1 MKKLLSVTILAVL
14 MLSLATPVFA
24 QGGHDRPGQV
34 TFGSDVRLEAGD
46 VVNGDTILFGGDLR
60 MADGSRIEGG
70 VVVFGGYG
78 KIDGEVDGDV
88 AFIGGNVNLGPT
100 ARINGDVASVGGQI
114 ERAEGAY
121 VRGQIIETTHFNF
134 GRVPIPQIGPIVPRT
149 EFGQGAGSDPL
160 NRLFHIMLGFVRGVM
175 VTLVISAI
183 GLLVV
188 LFLPDQTRVVGQ
200 AVRQATP
207 TSFGLGL
214 LTMIVGITVIVLLAI
229 TICLSPVSLLVALAL
244 VLATLYGWIVIGY
257 LLGQRMLQAIQKNGD
272 QPTPVASA
280 LVGIFTVTLVQQW
293 LMVLGQIPCLGF
305 FFWLLGA
312 GLWLLVAATGLGA
325 VVLSRFGTQR
335 YTGGAAPRTP
345 PPALPPTPPPPPAP
359 PEPPSAAT
367 PEAEDKSEDVAPE
380 SEGEPGDTTPEPKD
394 EAKGEAETPPSN
406 GS

>member
-1 MKKLLSVTILAVL
+1 MKKLLSVTMLVVL
-14 MLSLATPVFA
+14 MLSLTTPVFA
-24 QGGHDRPGQV
+24 QGGHERPGQV
-34 TFGSDVRLEAGD
+34 TFGSDIGLEAGD
-46 VVNGDTILFGGDLR
+46 VVNGDMVLFGGDLR
-60 MADGSRIEGG
+60 MADGSRIEGN

-78 KIDGEVDGDV
+78 EINGEVNGDV
-88 AFIGGNVNLGPT
+88 AFIGGNVSLGPT

-121 VRGQIIETTHFNF
+121 VRGQIIETTNFNF
-134 GRVPIPQIGPIVPRT
+134 GRVSIPQIGPIVPRV
-149 EFGQGAGSDPL
+149 EYGQGAGSAPL
-160 NRLFHIMLGFVRGVM
+160 NRLFRIMLGFVRGLM

-188 LFLPDQTRVVGQ
+188 LFMPDQTRIVRQ
-200 AVRQATP
+200 TVRQATP

-325 VVLSRFGTQR
+325 VVLSRFGTQP
-335 YTGGAAPRTP
+335 YTGSTAPRTP
-345 PPALPPTPPPPPAP
+345 PPALPPTPPPQPAP

-367 PEAEDKSEDVAPE
+367 PGSGDQPEDVTSE

-394 EAKGEAETPPSN
+394 EAKGEAETPPTDSL
-406 GS
+406 

>member
-1 MKKLLSVTILAVL
+1 MKKLLSVTVLAIL

-24 QGGHDRPGQV
+24 QGGHERPGQV

-60 MADGSRIEGG
+60 MADGSRIEGN

-78 KIDGEVDGDV
+78 EIDGEVNGDV
-88 AFIGGNVNLGPT
+88 AFIGGNVSLGPT

-134 GRVPIPQIGPIVPRT
+134 GRVSIPQIGPIVPRL
-149 EFGQGAGSDPL
+149 ESGRGIGFDPL
-160 NRLFHIMLGFVRGVM
+160 DRLFRIMLGFARGLMMAV
-175 VTLVISAI
+175 VIAAI

-188 LFLPDQTRVVGQ
+188 IFLPDQTRIVGQTVGQ
-200 AVRQATP
+200 AAP
-207 TSFGLGL
+207 ASFGLGL
-214 LTMIVGITVIVLLAI
+214 LTMIVGVTAIVLLAI

-244 VLATLYGWIVIGY
+244 VLATLYGWIVTGY
-257 LLGQRMLQAIQKNGD
+257 LLGQRILRAIQKNGD

-345 PPALPPTPPPPPAP
+345 PPALPPTSPPPPAP
-359 PEPPSAAT
+359 PGPPGAVT
-367 PEAEDKSEDVAPE
+367 PEAEDTPEDVASE
-380 SEGEPGDTTPEPKD
+380 SEGEPGDATPKPKD
-394 EAKGEAETPPSN
+394 ETANEEETPPPNPS
-406 GS
+406 

>member
-1 MKKLLSVTILAVL
+1 MKKLLSVTILAIL
-14 MLSLATPVFA
+14 MLSLGTPVFA
-24 QGGHDRPGQV
+24 QGGHERPGQV

-60 MADGSRIEGG
+60 MADGSRIEGN

-78 KIDGEVDGDV
+78 EIDGEVNGDV
-88 AFIGGNVNLGPT
+88 AFIGGNVSLGPT

-134 GRVPIPQIGPIVPRT
+134 DRVSIPQIGPIVPRV
-149 EFGQGAGSDPL
+149 EYGPGVGFDPL
-160 NRLFHIMLGFVRGVM
+160 DRLFRIMLGFARGLM
-175 VTLVISAI
+175 VALVIGAI

-200 AVRQATP
+200 TVRQATP
-207 TSFGLGL
+207 ANFGLGL
-214 LTMIVGITVIVLLAI
+214 LTMIVGVTVIVLLAI

-257 LLGQRMLQAIQKNGD
+257 LLGQRMLRAIQKNGD

-335 YTGGAAPRTP
+335 YTGGTGPRTTT
-345 PPALPPTPPPPPAP
+345 PALPPTPPPPPAP
-359 PEPPSAAT
+359 PEPPSTAS
-367 PEAEDKSEDVAPE
+367 PEAEDKPEEVSSE
-380 SEGEPGDTTPEPKD
+380 SEGEPADTTSEPKD
-394 EAKGEAETPPSN
+394 EVKD
-406 GS
+406 

>member
-24 QGGHDRPGQV
+24 QGGHERPGQV

-46 VVNGDTILFGGDLR
+46 VINGDTVLFGGDLR
-60 MADGSRIEGG
+60 MANGSRVEGD

-78 KIDGEVDGDV
+78 KIDGEVNGDV
-88 AFIGGNVNLGPT
+88 AFIGGNVSLGPT
-100 ARINGDVASVGGQI
+100 ARVS
-114 ERAEGAY
+114 
-121 VRGQIIETTHFNF
+121 
-134 GRVPIPQIGPIVPRT
+134 IPQIGPIVPRV
-149 EFGQGAGSDPL
+149 EYGQGVGFDPL
-160 NRLFHIMLGFVRGVM
+160 DRLFHIMLGFVRGLM
-175 VTLVISAI
+175 VALVTAAI

-200 AVRQATP
+200 TVRQATP
-207 TSFGLGL
+207 ANFGLGL

-244 VLATLYGWIVIGY
+244 VLGTLYGWIVIGY
-257 LLGQRMLQAIQKNGD
+257 LLGQRILRAIQRNEN

-335 YTGGAAPRTP
+335 YTGGTGPRTTT
-345 PPALPPTPPPPPAP
+345 PALPPTPPPTPAP
-359 PEPPSAAT
+359 PEPPSTAT
-367 PEAEDKSEDVAPE
+367 PGAEDKPDNASSE
-380 SEGEPGDTTPEPKD
+380 SEGKPGGTTPESKD
-394 EAKGEAETPPSN
+394 EAKDETETPPSN

>member
-1 MKKLLSVTILAVL
+1 MKKLLSVTILVVL
-14 MLSLATPVFA
+14 LLSLGTPVFA
-24 QGGHDRPGQV
+24 QGGHERPGQV

-60 MADGSRIEGG
+60 MADGSGVEGN

-78 KIDGEVDGDV
+78 EIDGEVNGDV
-88 AFIGGNVNLGPT
+88 AFIGGNVSLGPT

-121 VRGQIIETTHFNF
+121 VRGQIIETTNFNF
-134 GRVPIPQIGPIVPRT
+134 GRVSIPQIGPIVPRV
-149 EFGQGAGSDPL
+149 EYGQGVGFDPL
-160 NRLFHIMLGFVRGVM
+160 DRLFRVILGFVRGLM
-175 VTLVISAI
+175 VALVIAAI

-200 AVRQATP
+200 TVRQATP
-207 TSFGLGL
+207 ADFGLGL
-214 LTMIVGITVIVLLAI
+214 LTMIVGVTVIVLLAI

-305 FFWLLGA
+305 IFWLLGA

-335 YTGGAAPRTP
+335 YTGGTGPRTRT
-345 PPALPPTPPPPPAP
+345 PALPPTPPPTPAP
-359 PEPPSAAT
+359 PEPPSTVT
-367 PEAEDKSEDVAPE
+367 PEAEDKSEDVSSE
-380 SEGEPGDTTPEPKD
+380 SEGEPAGTTSEPKD
-394 EAKGEAETPPSN
+394 EVKG
-406 GS
+406 

>member
-1 MKKLLSVTILAVL
+1 MKKLLGVTILAVL

-24 QGGHDRPGQV
+24 QGGHERPGQV

-46 VVNGDTILFGGDLR
+46 VITGDTLLFGGDLR
-60 MADGSRIEGG
+60 MADGSRVEGN

-78 KIDGEVDGDV
+78 EIDGEVDGDV
-88 AFIGGNVNLGPT
+88 AFIGGNVSLGPT
-100 ARINGDVASVGGQI
+100 AKINGDVASVGGQI

-134 GRVPIPQIGPIVPRT
+134 GRVYIPQIGPIVPRL
-149 EFGQGAGSDPL
+149 EYGQGVGFDPL
-160 NRLFHIMLGFVRGVM
+160 NRLFRIMLGFARGLM
-175 VTLVISAI
+175 VALVISAI

-188 LFLPDQTRVVGQ
+188 LFLPDQTRVVGET
-200 AVRQATP
+200 VRQATP

-244 VLATLYGWIVIGY
+244 VLATLYGWIVVGY
-257 LLGQRMLQAIQKNGD
+257 LLGQRMLRAIQKNGD

-312 GLWLLVAATGLGA
+312 GLWLLVAGTGLGA

-335 YTGGAAPRTP
+335 YTGGTAPRTP
-345 PPALPPTPPPPPAP
+345 PPALPPTPPPQPAP
-359 PEPPSAAT
+359 SEPPSAAT
-367 PEAEDKSEDVAPE
+367 PEAGDKPEDVTSASE
-380 SEGEPGDTTPEPKD
+380 SKPGDTTPEPKD
-394 EAKGEAETPPSN
+394 EAKGEAETPPGN